1 MKAPSDFTV
10 MITPQQRDAALSWLS
25 MLHDRPSIADQARF
39 SRWLQADPAHAEAY
53 AQAQV
58 MWELSEEPA
67 ARLAQEDATALDA
80 LLKAMDAPAAFST
93 KRRALPRWSAAL
105 AMAACLVLMIGVG
118 LGWQPQRWVD
128 DFGADYVSASGQVRT
143 VTLADQSQVTLDAD
157 SAIAVRFADGERHVQ
172 LRRGAAFF
180 QVSHTGEPFVVD
192 GGRGET
198 RVLGTQF
205 EVRLQPSGAQV
216 TVLSGRVGVK
226 AAADLP
232 QQILTA
238 GQRVSYDQTRTTA
251 PATVDSENQLAWR
264 QGWLNYYRTPL
275 ADVISDLSRYYP
287 GRIVVLNDQLAAK
300 RVSGSF
306 PSKDPQAVLAAL
318 KSVVGFEQ
326 YQALGRVIVIR

>member
-1 MKAPSDFTV
+1 MKAPLDSNL
-10 MITPQQRDAALSWLS
+10 MISPEQHDAALGWLS
-25 MLHDRPSIADQARF
+25 LLHNQPSAADQARF

-58 MWELSEEPA
+58 VWEMSEEPA
-67 ARLAQEDATALDA
+67 AKLAREDDAALQA
-80 LLKAMDAPAAFST
+80 LLAAMDAPPRRSRAAWGAS
-93 KRRALPRWSAAL
+93 L
-105 AMAACLVLMIGVG
+105 AMAACLLLMVSMG
-118 LGWQPQRWVD
+118 LGWQPTRWAD
-128 DFGADYVSASGQVRT
+128 DLGADYVSAPGQVRT
-143 VTLADQSQVTLDAD
+143 VTLADQSHVTLDAD
-157 SAIAVRFADGERHVQ
+157 SAIAVHFAGGERHVQ

-180 QVSHTGEPFVVD
+180 QVTHTGEPFVVD

-205 EVRLQPSGAQV
+205 EVRLQPEGAQV

-226 AAADLP
+226 AASDLP

-238 GQRVSYDQTRTTA
+238 GQRVTYDQTRTTD
-251 PATVDSENQLAWR
+251 PQSVDSATQLAWR
-264 QGWLNYYRTPL
+264 EGWLNYYRTPL

-300 RVSGSF
+300 KVSGSF
-306 PSKDPQAVLAAL
+306 PSNDPRAVLAAL

-326 YQALGRVIVIR
+326 YEALGRVIVIR

>member
-1 MKAPSDFTV
+1 MKAPVDSIR
-10 MITPQQRDAALSWLS
+10 MMTPEQHAAALNWLS
-25 MLHDRPSIADQARF
+25 LLHDEPTADDQARF

-58 MWELSEEPA
+58 LWKLSEEPA
-67 ARLAQEDATALDA
+67 ARLAAEDAVALDA
-80 LLKAMDAPAAFST
+80 LLKAMDDAP
-93 KRRALPRWSAAL
+93 RQRGLPRWSAAL
-105 AMAACLVLMIGVG
+105 AMAACLVLMVGVG
-118 LGWQPQRWVD
+118 LGWKPQRWVD
-128 DFGADYVSASGQVRT
+128 DFGADYVSAPGQVRT

-157 SAIAVRFADGERHVQ
+157 SAIAVHFSHGERHVE

-180 QVSHTGEPFVVD
+180 QVTHTGEPFVVE
-192 GGRGET
+192 GGQGET

-205 EVRLQPSGAQV
+205 EVRLQPVGAQV

-226 AAADLP
+226 AGAQLP

-238 GQRVSYDQTRTTA
+238 GQRVDYDLTRTSEPRA
-251 PATVDSENQLAWR
+251 VDSENQLAWR

-287 GRIVVLNDQLAAK
+287 GRIVVLNDELAAK
-300 RVSGSF
+300 TVSGSF

-318 KSVVGFEQ
+318 KSVIGFEQ
-326 YQALGRVIVIR
+326 YEALGRVIVIR